1 MKIGRIQ
8 GSALLSPRRFFLKT
22 IDGLLTPRIESE
34 NVTYSALIEPKDEVV
49 LVLGNE
55 NRVEITE
62 EGITITGKG
71 KDELDLGQSYL
82 RQLKLIFDAR
92 LPICSFSFYSPSYR
106 YRGFHIDCVRHFV
119 SVEEL
124 KRLIDAM
131 SLVGYNYFHW
141 HLTDDQG

>member
-1 MKIGRIQ
+1 M
-8 GSALLSPRRFFLKT
+8 KT

-92 LPICSFSFYSPSYR
+92 LPICSFSFYLYIQPVL
-106 YRGFHIDCVRHFV
+106 CQ
-119 SVEEL
+119 E
-124 KRLIDAM
+124 
-131 SLVGYNYFHW
+131 
-141 HLTDDQG
+141 T